1 MKVKKSIEVEI
12 DFDIPF
18 SEACKVVL
26 TQMDSTTCD
35 EFEMIVDRIL
45 LDFDLKSEG
54 SVPIVDLMKDE
65 VLAKIKEEFS
75 LEKIEQLY
83 ENNRKSS

>member
-1 MKVKKSIEVEI
+1 MRITKIVEVEI
-12 DFDIPF
+12 EADVSFED
-18 SEACKVVL
+18 ACKIVL
-26 TQMDSTTCD
+26 SEMNKSTCRD
-35 EFEMIVDRIL
+35 FEEIVDRIL

-83 ENNRKSS
+83 ESNRKSN